1 MKKSQIANHF
11 FVTKAT
17 DLNVYF
23 EKPLKN
29 VCRDMCH
36 TFKFFK
42 EKLLHFFTLF
52 LAFFSTLYP
61 KLSKLSSNFFQ

>member
-42 EKLLHFFTLF
+42 EKFFT
-52 LAFFSTLYP
+52 FFYP
-61 KLSKLSSNFFQ
+61 FSGIFFNPVSQTIKVIV

>member
-36 TFKFFK
+36 IFTFFYPFSGIFFNPVSQTIK
-42 EKLLHFFTLF
+42 VIV
-52 LAFFSTLYP
+52 
-61 KLSKLSSNFFQ
+61 